1 MKNKDE
7 RTEKKGPPGLVVG
20 LGVKVLRS
28 RRYLPRWQPNFS
40 ELFSDVDSELDL
52 ATLLLLLNLQEQ
64 CTVDAGQDTTEGDSC
79 PDKGVQFFITTDGE
93 LEMARRDTLDLK
105 VLGGVTCQF
114 ENFSSE
120 VLKNSGNVDGSYR
133 RKSVSDGFERSVEAT

>member
-1 MKNKDE
+1 
-7 RTEKKGPPGLVVG
+7 
-20 LGVKVLRS
+20 
-28 RRYLPRWQPNFS
+28 
-40 ELFSDVDSELDL
+40 
-52 ATLLLLLNLQEQ
+52 
-64 CTVDAGQDTTEGDSC
+64 
-79 PDKGVQFFITTDGE
+79 
-93 LEMARRDTLDLK
+93 MARRDTLDLK